1 VFVGITIREYTP
13 GDAEALARMWNES
26 GVGWPD
32 GWSRVPT
39 SDDYWLDE
47 VAQLDPLAIYLA
59 VEDDRVVAY
68 CELNEDSERAEV
80 IWLDLINVHPSVWS
94 RGVGRDLVRRGVALA
109 IARGYR
115 RMDLSTW
122 SGNFRAVPL
131 YKKCGFFW
139 RPGTVVH
146 MENYLPLLHTIPPCA
161 QFFAR
166 HDWYRTMRRAL
177 AVTEDDE
184 RNGHIR
190 GYHYRWEADGE
201 TLAVFVDRLID
212 GVAAIET
219 DRYAIQTAFESE
231 TLIAGQTGTARWT
244 ILNKG
249 EGDLDVVLVARGH
262 GLHGSL
268 ERRLR
273 VRETEQV
280 SLAVR
285 AEQSLEV
292 PQPYVEAV
300 VAINGQF
307 LTLRGSVPV
316 QPALSVA
323 TDPDTIGLAPRVPQ
337 AVRLL
342 LTNNLAE
349 PLTLLAGAL
358 PVEPTQDGLAWLQV
372 PPPEGLAIDLPAQ
385 AVRLEPGRQEAV
397 GCTFRADYAG
407 SFQTAPALQV
417 AAGGQARSVE
427 SPPIAALAVD
437 QGTPVA
443 GRDGE
448 YVRVENGVLRLW
460 VALKGG
466 ELSLEDAMTGRPILS
481 HQILLG
487 PPYYPR
493 DLDRQPFQIAW
504 DAENGQQV
512 LTLESFSR
520 RLPGLRVR
528 WTLSMDSAPLVRS
541 EVTLENTSTHP
552 LQVALR
558 AITRPLLEGAR
569 TTLPLAG
576 GPVEGQTRDEFPDW
590 LEPYLREPERLAE
603 GWMAFHTPGVSGQVG
618 LGGGLC
624 WANMAEQAPAD
635 WRGFAIV
642 TPIRTLAPGGQLIL
656 DPTYLIAGPVDA
668 ALVRGHWR
676 RLFGAAAPQE
686 MRAPQPPLS
695 VRVTPSVLVAREGAA
710 HGEVILI
717 NHNSA
722 GEVGT
727 VDVACPGW
735 EALWDGS
742 LMRSDESAPSHQH
755 LNLQARPGA
764 EQTFLHRGAI
774 TYRGRLA
781 DVGSRFTI
789 LALAAGADIQVEEDE
804 QQGSRRLRVHN
815 GRLRFSVTPDYAAAI
830 TELALDGAAQLALAE
845 SFPQPGAFSWTSPW
859 YGGIHPAIRRW
870 RPGDQAFLLDA
881 GALHAA
887 RSQATIISRS
897 GASGVNWQGVRV
909 VTESNQDGYGG
920 LTQAVEYLTLPG
932 APLLAVVLELSN
944 GTTAPFPVQEVL
956 SVFLRP
962 WGVENGDV
970 LYSQGEDLV
979 RRHAAE
985 HSFTAPEA
993 HWAAVSVPLGSDR
1006 EGVVALVQGT
1016 AGLGVVTGVQFARMG
1031 PHLFGALRTPVAPR
1045 GVRRTVRYLV
1055 FAEGV
1060 RDALRY
1066 RALDGLGELP

>member
-1 VFVGITIREYTP
+1 MSITIREYTP
-13 GDAEALARMWNES
+13 SDAEALARMWNES
-26 GVGWPD
+26 GGGWPD
-32 GWSRVPT
+32 GWSRVPA
-39 SDDYWLDE
+39 SDDYWLE
-47 VAQLDPLAIYLA
+47 ELAQLDPLAIYLA

-68 CELNEDSERAEV
+68 CELNEDSERPEV
-80 IWLDLINVHPSVWS
+80 IWLDLINVHPSAWS

-146 MENYLPLLHTIPPCA
+146 MENYLPLLHTVSPCA

-166 HDWYRTMRRAL
+166 HDWYRTMRRDL
-177 AVTEDDE
+177 AVSVDDE

-190 GYHYRWEADGE
+190 GYQYRWEAAGE

-219 DRYAIQTAFESE
+219 DRYEVRTTFENE
-231 TLIAGQTGTARWT
+231 TLIAGQEGAAHWT
-244 ILNKG
+244 IVNKG
-249 EGDLDVVLVARGH
+249 SDELDVVLVARGH
-262 GLHGSL
+262 GLAGSL
-268 ERRLR
+268 ERRLL
-273 VRETEQV
+273 VRESERVT
-280 SLAVR
+280 LPVR
-285 AEQSLEV
+285 ADQSLV
-292 PQPYVEAV
+292 GPQPFVEAV
-300 VAINGQF
+300 VAIAGQF

-316 QPALSVA
+316 LPAISVA
-323 TDPDTIGLAPRVPQ
+323 TDPDTIGLTPRVPQ
-337 AVRLL
+337 LVRLL

-358 PVEPTQDGLAWLQV
+358 PVEPTQEGLAWLQL
-372 PPPEGLAIDLPAQ
+372 PPPEGLTIDLPAQ
-385 AVRLEPGRQEAV
+385 AVRLDPGRQEAV
-397 GCTFRADYAG
+397 GCTLRADYAG

-417 AAGGQARSVE
+417 AAGGRARPVE

-443 GRDGE
+443 GWDGE
-448 YVRVENGVLRLW
+448 YVRVENGTLRLW
-460 VALKGG
+460 VARKGG
-466 ELSLEDAMTGRPILS
+466 ELSLEDAATGRPILT

-487 PPYYPR
+487 PPYFPR

-528 WTLSMDSAPLVRS
+528 WTLGMDSAPLVRS
-541 EVTLENTSTHP
+541 EVTLENTSTQP

-558 AITRPLLEGAR
+558 TLTRPLLEGAR
-569 TTLPLAG
+569 ITLPLPG

-603 GWMAFHTPGVSGQVG
+603 GWMAFHTPNAAGQVG

-635 WRGFAIV
+635 WRGFAVV
-642 TPIRTLAPGGQLIL
+642 TPVRTLAPGGQLIL
-656 DPTYLIAGPVDA
+656 DPAYLIAGPVDA
-668 ALVRGHWR
+668 ALVRGQWR
-676 RLFGAAAPQE
+676 RLFGASAPQE
-686 MRAPQPPLS
+686 MGVPQPPLS
-695 VRVTPSVLVAREGAA
+695 VRVTPPVLVAREGAA
-710 HGEVILI
+710 HGEVMVV
-717 NHNSA
+717 NHNSFSEEGA
-722 GEVGT
+722 

-735 EALWDGS
+735 EALLDGS
-742 LMRSDESAPSHQH
+742 RMRSDESSP
-755 LNLQARPGA
+755 ARQGLSLRALPGA
-764 EQTFLHRGAI
+764 AHTFLHRGAI
-774 TYRGRLA
+774 TFRGRLT
-781 DVGSRFTI
+781 DVGNRFTV
-789 LALAAGADIQVEEDE
+789 LALASGAGVRVEEAQD
-804 QQGSRRLRVHN
+804 QGLHRLRVDN

-830 TELALDGAAQLALAE
+830 TELTLDGVPQLALAD
-845 SFPQPGAFSWTSPW
+845 SFPQPGSFSWTSPW
-859 YGGIHPAIRRW
+859 YGGIHPAVRRW

-881 GALHAA
+881 GALHAE
-887 RSQATIISRS
+887 RSRAAVISRS
-897 GASGVNWQGVRV
+897 GASGVDWQGVRV
-909 VTESNQDGYGG
+909 VTESNQEGYGG
-920 LTQAVEYLTLPG
+920 LIQAVEYLTLPG

-944 GTTAPFPVQEVL
+944 ATTAPFPVQEVL
-956 SVFLRP
+956 SVFLHP

-970 LYSQGEDLV
+970 LYGQGDELV

-985 HSFTAPEA
+985 QSFNAPEA
-993 HWAAVSVPLGSDR
+993 HWAAVSVPLAPDR
-1006 EGVVALVQGT
+1006 EGVAVLVQGT
-1016 AGLGVVTGVQFARMG
+1016 AGRGVVTGVQFARMG
-1031 PHLFGALRTPVAPR
+1031 PHLFGALRAPVAPR
-1045 GVRRTVRYLV
+1045 GVRRTVRYLA

-1060 RDALRY
+1060 ADALHY
-1066 RALDGLGELP
+1066 RALDGLGDLP